1 MWHFSKN
8 WKDVPVVNH
17 PSYRKYAP
25 YVWTDAPDS
34 VSSSWVCLPDWRTLW
49 IQFVFDTVSWTV
61 SRDFLFLNLLNTV
74 KLFSWTMFSN
84 SFVILPS
91 FFSELSDYSISVL
104 NCGHQS
110 WTSYFTSRSVFPQ
123 SGIAFTLLA
132 EHLTQ
137 MHVQLK
143 TPWFPPVLFRFVSIV
158 NRVVSVCWSLCWLVV
173 LVPKAIQSPLYCRLC
188 LLII

>member
-61 SRDFLFLNLLNTV
+61 SRDFLFLNLLNTL

-91 FFSELSDYSISVL
+91 FFFWTLWLLNICLELWASKLDTVFHIPFSISTFRD
-104 NCGHQS
+104 CFHS
-110 WTSYFTSRSVFPQ
+110 FSRTSYPNACS
-123 SGIAFTLLA
+123 A
-132 EHLTQ
+132 ENPL
-137 MHVQLK
+137 
-143 TPWFPPVLFRFVSIV
+143 VS
-158 NRVVSVCWSLCWLVV
+158 
-173 LVPKAIQSPLYCRLC
+173 PSPFQIC
-188 LLII
+188 